1 MFVLNQFSYPRQL
14 CEKQKACRDAAL
26 DLIDQFTSFL
36 EIKGHEEPLRKRT
49 ETRQAV
55 KYMLESISEASKY
68 ICNKTSTGFRGIVGE

>member
-1 MFVLNQFSYPRQL
+1 MFILGRFSYLRQL

-26 DLIDQFTSFL
+26 DLVDQFASFL
-36 EIKGHEEPLRKRT
+36 EIKYHEEPLKKRP

-68 ICNKTSTGFRGIVGE
+68 ICDKTSTGFRGIVSA